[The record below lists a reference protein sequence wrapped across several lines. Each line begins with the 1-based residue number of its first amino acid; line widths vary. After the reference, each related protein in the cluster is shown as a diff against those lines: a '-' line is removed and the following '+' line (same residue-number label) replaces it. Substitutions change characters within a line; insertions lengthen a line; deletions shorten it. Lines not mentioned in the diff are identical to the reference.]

1 MPVEE
6 PRNRDPHGGGTPGG
20 GQDRSPSAGTYAGLG
35 LQLLATILIF
45 LYAGQWLDRRM
56 GAGGIVTVVSVLVG
70 FGAAFYSIYRRLMAD
85 QRRDDELRRK

>member
-1 MPVEE
+1 MPDEE
-6 PRNRDPHGGGTPGG
+6 PRNRDPLGGGKSGG
-20 GQDRSPSAGTYAGLG
+20 GPDRSPSAGSYAGVG
-35 LQLLATILIF
+35 LQLLATILLS